1 LCHTTYLKDRRDT
14 FKEDAMLP
22 PGLDEQFTAFYHA
35 AYADGEVD
43 GKTKILIGMAISM
56 ALACYP

>member
-1 LCHTTYLKDRRDT
+1 
-14 FKEDAMLP
+14 MLP
-22 PGLDEQFTAFYHA
+22 SGLEEQFTAFYHA

-43 GKTKILIGMAISM
+43 PKTKILIGMAVSM

>member
-1 LCHTTYLKDRRDT
+1 
-14 FKEDAMLP
+14 MLP
-22 PGLDEQFTAFYHA
+22 SGLDEQFTAFYHA

-43 GKTKILIGMAISM
+43 GRTKVLIGMAVSM